1 MNRLASV
8 AVGAV
13 LLCASCDAVLD
24 PCDPG
29 RSKFD
34 HAAWIADQDQS
45 AMLDDLIKN
54 VLVVGD
60 SREAV
65 LDILGPPTNAEPNV
79 LRYDTGCG
87 YKWELRVWLDE
98 NGLFTRATYH
108 PY

>member
-13 LLCASCDAVLD
+13 LMLASCGAVLD
-24 PCDPG
+24 PCDPV
-29 RSKFD
+29 RLKFD

-45 AMLDDLIKN
+45 GMLDDLIKN

-65 LDILGPPTNAEPNV
+65 IDILGPPTNAESNV
-79 LRYDTGCG
+79 LRYDTACG
-87 YKWELRVWLDE
+87 DKWELRVWLDE
-98 NGLFTRATYH
+98 KGLFTRATYH